1 MTKKIHTIISCFYDK
16 GSDTMPIGFS
26 WANTLV
32 TDFTKS
38 YKVTILLH
46 GENLQYGLKSSVY
59 ESLFG
64 TPNPYEKFLADL
76 YCKHDVKIVICQL
89 CLTQKGYNDSQ
100 LLDFVKPIAF
110 SIDYLAKH
118 QANKKAV
125 IVYDAQLNAKSIRQI
140 KHKTKDK
147 IT

>member
-16 GSDTMPIGFS
+16 GSDVMPIGFS

-32 TDFTKS
+32 TEFSKS

-59 ESLFG
+59 ESIFG
-64 TPNPYEKFLADL
+64 TPNPYETFLKKL
-76 YCKHDVKIVICQL
+76 YCQHNVKIVICQL

-100 LLDFVKPIAF
+100 LLEFIQPIAF

-125 IVYDAQLNAKSIRQI
+125 IVYDAQLKNNTSKS
-140 KHKTKDK
+140 TKLQK
-147 IT
+147 